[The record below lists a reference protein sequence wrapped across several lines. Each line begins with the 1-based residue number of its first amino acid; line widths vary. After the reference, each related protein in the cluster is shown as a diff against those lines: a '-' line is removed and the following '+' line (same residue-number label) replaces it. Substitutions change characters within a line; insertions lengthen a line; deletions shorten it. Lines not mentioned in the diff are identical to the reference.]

1 VTLDL
6 QVVKNNQTK
15 LVTAVRKLKL
25 HPAQLALR
33 MKLLYP
39 SVEIPTGRGLRRTPD
54 EEGDQQIEGD
64 MTLVIA
70 CAWTLFICPLTS
82 TLHANHPSL
91 TTQAHVRFSAFPIPV
106 IAFCTSPLLSVVLHN
121 PA

>member
-1 VTLDL
+1 MTLDL

-15 LVTAVRKLKL
+15 LVTVVRKLKL

-54 EEGDQQIEGD
+54 EEGDQQIEGESNRHD
-64 MTLVIA
+64 TCDRLCLDTIY
-70 CAWTLFICPLTS
+70 
-82 TLHANHPSL
+82 
-91 TTQAHVRFSAFPIPV
+91 
-106 IAFCTSPLLSVVLHN
+106 LSID
-121 PA
+121 